1 MQVERNIKKFIDESD
16 VILANRYDKELS
28 KVKGKIYTRDV
39 YFRDYKDVSL
49 WKENI
54 KIIIF

>member
-16 VILANRYDKELS
+16 AILANRYDKELS

-49 WKENI
+49 
-54 KIIIF
+54 